1 VPLTEQDLSDRFD
14 FARQLAEEA
23 GRVALAY
30 FGDLESLHITDKG
43 PQDLVSQADVETER
57 LIRDAIAQRFPD
69 DAFLGEESGATDFTD
84 APGIWVVDPI
94 DGTQPF
100 LMGMPNWCVSIAFI
114 DADHALQIGVV
125 CSPAANEFFAA
136 RRGGGATL
144 NHLPIHVR
152 PATTFNDGIVCVGY
166 SPRTPGEDLLH
177 MMDGLI
183 RGGGMYWRNGS
194 GTLGLCYVAC
204 GRLIGY
210 IEMHINAW
218 DCLAALLIIEEA
230 GGRTSDFIGENGL
243 QRGGRLVAGSPGVF
257 DQLME
262 IMPG

>member
-1 VPLTEQDLSDRFD
+1 VPLSEQDITDRFD
-14 FARQLAEEA
+14 FARQLAKEA
-23 GRVALAY
+23 GQLAMAY
-30 FGDLESLHITDKG
+30 FADLDSLNITDKG

-57 LIRDAIAQRFPD
+57 LIRDAITRRFPQ
-69 DAFLGEESGATDFTD
+69 DAFLGEESGATDFAD

-114 DADHALQIGVV
+114 DAELTMHIGVV
-125 CSPAANEFFAA
+125 WSPAGNEFFAA

-144 NHLPIHVR
+144 NDTPIHVR
-152 PATTFNDGIVCVGY
+152 PAKTLNDGVVCVGY
-166 SPRTPGEDLLH
+166 SPRTAREDVLH

-230 GGRTSDFIGENGL
+230 DGEITDFIGSNGL
-243 QRGGRLVAGSPGVF
+243 LNGGRLVAGSPGVF
-257 DQLME
+257 PQLLE
-262 IMPG
+262 IMPD